1 MKEKLSVFSRYFV
14 MARLEGSENKMEQ
27 SKEEMQERIRKASDQ
42 KILRRQMELLAEY
55 SRTCGI
61 ERIPEASQAMVCV
74 HRELL
79 KAERILLV
87 RFTVAFLAFF
97 YFFKRFAIKRIK
109 FVKG

>member
-1 MKEKLSVFSRYFV
+1 
-14 MARLEGSENKMEQ
+14 MEQ
-27 SKEEMQERIRKASDQ
+27 TRDEMQRNIMEASKR
-42 KILRRQMELLAEY
+42 KILRRQLELLAEY

-61 ERIPEASQAMVCV
+61 KRIPEASQAMVCV

-79 KAERILLV
+79 KAECILFV
-87 RFTVAFLAFF
+87 RFQVAFLAFL